1 MRRLFAWLLILVILG
16 SIFRIALSYFLEE
29 QSFKTYTKESTYT
42 VTLYFPNEK
51 KDPKREV
58 CDYVLPVERQV
69 LASKVNVPLKT
80 IELLFAGPTDAE
92 KLAGAY
98 TTIPGDAILAL
109 FAIAPEAIELVID
122 YDKSRL
128 TKCTQTLFT
137 AQIEKTLGQFNIALP
152 ILINPSYLI
161 ETIFIHEK

>member
-1 MRRLFAWLLILVILG
+1 MKKLFAWLLILVILG
-16 SIFRIALSYFLEE
+16 SIFRIVLSYFLEE
-29 QSFKTYTKESTYT
+29 QSFKTYTRETDYT

-58 CDYVLPVERQV
+58 CDYVLPVERHV

-92 KLAGAY
+92 KLDGAY
-98 TTIPGDAILAL
+98 SVIPKDAILAL

-122 YDKSRL
+122 YDKTRL
-128 TKCTQTLFT
+128 TKCSQTLFT

-152 ILINPSYLI
+152 VLINPDYLI
-161 ETIFIHEK
+161 QTVIIHEK